1 MLILP
6 RKEMEAWAIADPE
19 AVGAALEL
27 SGRVKSI
34 DWPQTPAEAERV
46 QDPKALLVAAVRSVR
61 GARASRID
69 SVLSSVAQ
77 RQSLSILRGA
87 PSFAQFEQRL
97 FALSK
102 TSIAWR
108 RHKFEAVDLCSVT
121 SAAPKPPPPE

>member
-19 AVGAALEL
+19 AVGAALGL

-34 DWPQTPAEAERV
+34 DWPQSAAEAERV
-46 QDPKALLVAAVRSVR
+46 HDPKALLVEAVRSVR
-61 GARASRID
+61 AARVSRFN
-69 SVLSSVAQ
+69 SVLSAVAQ

-97 FALSK
+97 LCALEELK
-102 TSIAWR
+102 
-108 RHKFEAVDLCSVT
+108 CVT
-121 SAAPKPPPPE
+121 QSEIRGR